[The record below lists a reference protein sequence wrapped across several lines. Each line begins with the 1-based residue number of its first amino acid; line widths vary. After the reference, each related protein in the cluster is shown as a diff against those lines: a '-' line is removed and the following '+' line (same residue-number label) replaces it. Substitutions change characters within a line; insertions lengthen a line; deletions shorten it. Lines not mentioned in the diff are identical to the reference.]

1 MPSTRRRS
9 PLRRATSAA
18 RRLAIGTLN
27 RFGFVVAPAGDY
39 YHALRPVAE
48 LERHQERWHRPSAM
62 RGIAVDLDAMERT
75 LAGLLADFGAE
86 YAALPPYDRVRDERR
101 GPGFT
106 RVDALVLYAMLRRHR
121 PARLVEVGSGLS
133 SWYAAQA
140 AARNAA
146 EGQPM
151 AMTAVDPFVSAATRA
166 LPNVETVA
174 KEAQDLPVAW
184 YLERLQPGDVLF
196 IDSTH
201 VVRIDG
207 EVPYLVLEVLPALP
221 PGVLVHVHDVH
232 FPYNVPVLP
241 RAYVSERAWPML
253 FTEAMLVQA
262 WLCDNP
268 RVELLL
274 STPLLRFH
282 REDALRRLVP
292 GYQPLDEADF
302 DTHHG
307 SLWLRTREPLAATAG
322 ASPTG

>member
-1 MPSTRRRS
+1 MSSTRKS
-9 PLRRATSAA
+9 PLRRATAA
-18 RRLAIGTLN
+18 VRRLAIGTLN
-27 RFGFVVAPAGDY
+27 RLGWVVAPAGDY

-48 LERHQERWHRPSAM
+48 LERHQERWHRPSAL
-62 RGIAVDLDAMERT
+62 RGIAFDLDAMEAA
-75 LAGLLADFGAE
+75 LAALVADFGAE
-86 YAALPPYDRVRDERR
+86 YAALPAYDRIREERR

-106 RVDALVLYAMLRRHR
+106 RVDALALYTMLRRHQ
-121 PARLVEVGSGLS
+121 PARFLEVGSGLS

-140 AARNAA
+140 AARNAVD
-146 EGQPM
+146 GRPM
-151 AMTAVDPFVSAATRA
+151 AMTAVDPFVSAATCA
-166 LPNVETVA
+166 LPGVEAVA
-174 KEAQDLPVAW
+174 KEAQDLPVEW
-184 YLERLQPGDVLF
+184 YLERLRPGDVLF

-207 EVPYLVLEVLPALP
+207 EVPYLVLELLPALP
-221 PGVLVHVHDVH
+221 AGVVVHVHDVH

-268 RVELLL
+268 RAELLL

-282 REDALRRLVP
+282 REEALRRLIP
-292 GYQPLDEADF
+292 GYQPLDAEDF

-307 SLWLRTREPLAATAG
+307 SLWLRTREPAVASATPAD
-322 ASPTG
+322 